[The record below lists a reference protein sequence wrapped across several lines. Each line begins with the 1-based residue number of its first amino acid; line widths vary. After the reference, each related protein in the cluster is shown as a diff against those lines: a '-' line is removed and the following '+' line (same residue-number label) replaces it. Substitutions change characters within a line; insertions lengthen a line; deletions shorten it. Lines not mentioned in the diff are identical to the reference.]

1 MAARLYQRFS
11 AGLAATYADLE
22 NHALSAGEVL
32 LGTPGSVSLRS
43 NAGGVRY
50 WVRQYYDFE
59 RRKRDQYVV
68 AYDSPDAEARLKELR
83 RLVEETQDV
92 IKTVRLLGREG
103 YLTTT
108 PRHFATLAAVGNA
121 GLFRAGALLVGTHAY
136 AAIVNKL
143 GIRAE
148 SFATE
153 DIDLGRSAP
162 LRLASVPEG
171 GLLEILRRSGVDFV
185 EVPPFDPREP
195 SIKFKE
201 RGRTRFTV
209 DLLVPA
215 KGSRA
220 GIAEV
225 PELKAHAASLP
236 YFQYLLGESQEAALL
251 STQGVAAVR
260 IPVPERLAMHKMLVS
275 RLRRSGSEK
284 SSKDLRQAAILIAAV
299 GESFPG
305 AISEAFGRTPVS
317 ARSHIRKA
325 LESIRASLEPHP
337 QAWEE
342 ISAAAKV

>member
-1 MAARLYQRFS
+1 MRF
-11 AGLAATYADLE
+11 
-22 NHALSAGEVL
+22 
-32 LGTPGSVSLRS
+32 
-43 NAGGVRY
+43 

-59 RRKRDQYVV
+59 RRKRDQYIV
-68 AYDSPDAEARLKELR
+68 AYDSPDAEARLNDLKR
-83 RLVEETQDV
+83 RVEDTQEA
-92 IKTVRLLGREG
+92 IRTVRLLAREG
-103 YLTTT
+103 YLTAT
-108 PRHFATLAAVGNA
+108 PRHFATLAAVANA

-136 AAIVNKL
+136 AAIVNRL

-148 SFATE
+148 SFMTE
-153 DIDLGRSAP
+153 DIDLARNA
-162 LRLASVPEG
+162 RLSLAGLPEG

-215 KGSRA
+215 TGSQS
-220 GIAEV
+220 GIASV
-225 PELKAHAASLP
+225 PELKAHAAALP
-236 YFQYLLGESQEAALL
+236 YLRYLLGESQETALL
-251 STQGVAAVR
+251 STQGVVAVR
-260 IPVPERLAMHKMLVS
+260 VPVPERLALHKLLVS
-275 RLRRSGSEK
+275 RLRRAGSEK
-284 SSKDLRQAAILIAAV
+284 GAKDLRQAAVLIAAV

-305 AISEAFGRTPVS
+305 AITEAFGRTPVS

-342 ISAAAKV
+342 ASAATGA

>member
-1 MAARLYQRFS
+1 M
-11 AGLAATYADLE
+11 
-22 NHALSAGEVL
+22 
-32 LGTPGSVSLRS
+32 GTPGAVSLRS
-43 NAGGVRY
+43 NAGGVRF

-59 RRKRDQYVV
+59 RRKRDQYIV
-68 AYDSPDAEARLKELR
+68 AHDAPDAETRLNDLKR
-83 RLVEETQDV
+83 RVEDAQDV
-92 IKTVRLLGREG
+92 IRMVRLLAREG

-108 PRHFATLAAVGNA
+108 PRHFATLAAVANA

-136 AAIVNKL
+136 AAIVNRL

-148 SFATE
+148 SFTTE
-153 DIDLGRSAP
+153 DIDLARNGRLS
-162 LRLASVPEG
+162 LAGVPDG
-171 GLLEILRRSGVDFV
+171 GLLEILRQSGVDFV

-215 KGSRA
+215 TGSRS
-220 GIAEV
+220 GVAEV
-225 PELKAHAASLP
+225 PELKTHAASLP
-236 YFQYLLGESQEAALL
+236 YFQYLLGESLEAALL

-260 IPVPERLAMHKMLVS
+260 VPVPERLALHKLLVS
-275 RLRRSGSEK
+275 RLRRAGSEK
-284 SSKDLRQAAILIAAV
+284 SAKDLRQAAVLIAAV

-305 AISEAFGRTPVS
+305 AIAEAYRRTPVS
-317 ARSHIRKA
+317 ARSHIRKS

-342 ISAAAKV
+342 ISAAAKA

>member
-1 MAARLYQRFS
+1 MAAPLYRKFS
-11 AGLAATYADLE
+11 PGLAATYADLE

-32 LGTPGSVSLRS
+32 VGTPGAVSLRS
-43 NAGGVRY
+43 NAGGVRF

-68 AYDSPDAEARLKELR
+68 AHDSPEAEARLHELR
-83 RLVEETQDV
+83 RRVQDAQEV
-92 IKTVRLLGREG
+92 IRTVRLLAREG

-108 PRHFATLAAVGNA
+108 PRHFATLAALANA

-136 AAIVNKL
+136 AAILNRL
-143 GIRAE
+143 GVRAE

-153 DIDLGRSAP
+153 DIDLAKRGKLS
-162 LRLASVPEG
+162 LTGVPEG

-185 EVPPFDPREP
+185 EVPPLDPREP
-195 SIKFKE
+195 PIKFKE

-215 KGSRA
+215 SGSQSGVA
-220 GIAEV
+220 DV
-225 PELKAHAASLP
+225 PELKTHAASLP
-236 YFQYLLGESQEAALL
+236 YLQYLLGESQDAALI

-260 IPVPERLAMHKMLVS
+260 VPVPERLALHKLLVS

-284 SSKDLRQAAILIAAV
+284 SGKDLRQAAVLIAAV

-305 AISEAFGRTPVS
+305 AIAEAYGRTPLS
-317 ARSHIRKA
+317 ARGHIRKSI
-325 LESIRASLEPHP
+325 ESIRESLEAHP

-342 ISAAAKV
+342 VSTAARA